1 MVNFIKLIKPRNVQ
15 MLMVLHLAS
24 FTKNLTSCKYSRAI
38 QLLSPVNCQDYKQ
51 LRVPLMKTLTQM
63 NESNLQ
69 ETQHHNRK
77 QWHCAHQTSYR
88 RVDLLSFS
96 VCWFWHTTPPS
107 LHFRVT
113 QEKKKETFP
122 NYFGYIFSCLA
133 EEVRIQ
139 LSSAVLVYSF
149 NP

>member
-63 NESNLQ
+63 RATFKKHNTTTESNDTALTKLLTEELIYCLSQ
-69 ETQHHNRK
+69 FVDFGIPLLL
-77 QWHCAHQTSYR
+77 HCI
-88 RVDLLSFS
+88 L
-96 VCWFWHTTPPS
+96 
-107 LHFRVT
+107 
-113 QEKKKETFP
+113 E
-122 NYFGYIFSCLA
+122 
-133 EEVRIQ
+133 
-139 LSSAVLVYSF
+139 
-149 NP
+149 